1 MEKVSLQHVNFRE
14 NETFLKLFSDGP
26 KRDKGELFLLIDLPD
41 NPGAEDA
48 LVEKLW
54 RALHDSFFNCDSDDP
69 YFCFEEALKA
79 VNLVLEQENQKRA
92 AGTIGRFYAIASL
105 LQGSSLH
112 FAQTGH
118 AVVYLK
124 RGQQLSQISEEAEGG
139 AESGFSSISSGD
151 LQLGDCIV
159 FSTRYLPFDQDT
171 LVETFS
177 QKGAKLTHHL
187 KSLAKQKELTG
198 IVASFV
204 VSETGAEEIEAELPL
219 EEEPI
224 LAEEAPQE
232 EMTPADLRADRREG
246 ALKKKTKKMLESI
259 TSRIPRGK
267 LESAKKTFRGVA
279 AGMGSK
285 FSKLVKK
292 PERIK
297 TMNRRYVLVG
307 VIGLVV
313 VLGILITLQSGY
325 REQAQQ
331 AQHFEDLLSQV
342 KNNISIAEN
351 RFLIGEKVDASEF
364 LNKAATA
371 LQEIETGGFY
381 QSDVEKL
388 KKEISLYRDNFD
400 AIVRASNPNVAID
413 LSQKGTVDALGIV
426 HTQDQKDYIYEPRR
440 IFEALL
446 DTVQEGLAI
455 DPEEVV
461 IAGTELEDFN
471 VLSFLTQS
479 GQLIEY
485 STRNGNFERSKTQDD
500 VWKKGV
506 DIKSYAGANVYYLDP
521 SANTIWKY
529 QRLRT
534 GYGSASVYS
543 AEGDLSNAVSMTI
556 DGDIFVLL
564 RDGQIIRYRKG
575 AIQPFEIKSQ
585 PSIPLNNPSRIFTL
599 AEAKNIYVLD
609 SANRR
614 VVVYSKGTSGIS
626 QYMKQVVFEYLKP
639 NEIRD
644 FYIDK
649 DEQKIVILTA
659 NKAYIADL

>member
-1 MEKVSLQHVNFRE
+1 MEKTVLQYVNFRE
-14 NETFLKLFSDGP
+14 NETFLKHFSDGP
-26 KRDKGELFLLIDLPD
+26 KRDKGELFLFIDLPD

-54 RALHDSFFNCDSDDP
+54 RSLHDSFFNCDSDDP
-69 YFCFEEALKA
+69 YFCFEEALKE
-79 VNLVLEQENQKRA
+79 VNQVLEQENQKRA
-92 AGTIGRFYAIASL
+92 SGSIGRFYAVASL
-105 LQGSSLH
+105 LQDSTLH

-124 RGQQLSQISEEAEGG
+124 RGNQLSQISEEAEGG
-139 AESGFSSISSGD
+139 AESGFSSISSGE
-151 LQLGDCIV
+151 LQPDDCVI
-159 FSTRYLPFDQDT
+159 FSTRYLPFDHET
-171 LVETFS
+171 LLETFS

-187 KSLAKQKELTG
+187 RSLAKQKELTG
-198 IVASFV
+198 IVASFF
-204 VSETGAEEIEAELPL
+204 VSGGEAAMAEEELPL

-224 LAEEAPQE
+224 LAEETPQE
-232 EMTPADLRADRREG
+232 DMSPVAMREERAEG
-246 ALKKKTKKMLESI
+246 QLKKRTKKMLESL

-279 AGMGSK
+279 AGMSSK

-292 PERIK
+292 PDRIK
-297 TMNRRYVLVG
+297 TMNRRYVLLG

-331 AQHFEDLLSQV
+331 AQHYEDLLSQV

-351 RFLIGEKVDASEF
+351 RFLIGEKVDASDF

-371 LQEIETGGFY
+371 LQEIETGGFF

-400 AIVRASNPNVAID
+400 AIIRAENPNVLID
-413 LSQKGTVDALGIV
+413 LSKKGTVDALGVI
-426 HTQDQKDYIYEPRR
+426 HTQEQKDYIYEPRR
-440 IFEALL
+440 VFEALL

-485 STRNGNFERSKTQDD
+485 STRNGNFERSKTLDD

-506 DIKSYAGANVYYLDP
+506 DIKSYAGANVYYLDAG
-521 SANTIWKY
+521 ANTIWKY

-534 GYGSASVYS
+534 GYSSASVYS
-543 AEGDLSNAVSMTI
+543 SEGDLSNAVSMTI

-575 AIQPFEIKSQ
+575 AVQPFEVKSQ
-585 PSIPLNNPSRIFTL
+585 PSIPLSNPSRIFTL

-626 QYMKQVVFEYLKP
+626 QYTKQVVFEYLKP

-659 NKAYIADL
+659 DKAYIADL